1 MFEATFAVPVRAN
14 RAYSTMLGFAAQS
27 LLMTA
32 AVSIPILFPGSL
44 PKVQTVIGI
53 FAPGPP
59 APPLPPPRPMQGGAQ
74 TQRTTPILRA
84 LTEPTSMPARAVT
97 LDEPPVTDASV
108 NAGPGVP
115 GGMLGGVKDGIIGGI
130 VAPTTPPP
138 PPPRTPAVQQ
148 RSEPAVAVKPP
159 APSAPIPVS
168 GGVQE
173 AKLVHRVI
181 PTYPPLAKQARV
193 SGKVELTGFIAVDG
207 RIRQLQVLSGHPLLV
222 PAAVDAVRQWVY
234 RPTLLNGE
242 PVEVVAPITVHFILN
257 Q

>member
-1 MFEATFAVPVRAN
+1 
-14 RAYSTMLGFAAQS
+14 MLGFAAQS

-32 AVSIPILFPGSL
+32 AVSIPILFPDSL

-59 APPLPPPRPMQGGAQ
+59 APPPPPPPEIKAGPRFP
-74 TQRTTPILRA
+74 RTDPTLRA
-84 LTEPTSMPARAVT
+84 LVEPTSMPTRAVS
-97 LDEPPVTDASV
+97 LDEPPVSVADANS
-108 NAGPGVP
+108 GTGVV
-115 GGMLGGVKDGIIGGI
+115 GGMRGGTGDGVIGSI
-130 VAPTTPPP
+130 ATSAVPAP
-138 PPPRTPAVQQ
+138 PPPRQVAAQPKT
-148 RSEPAVAVKPP
+148 EPAVAVKPA
-159 APSAPIPVS
+159 APSAPVPVS

-181 PTYPPLAKQARV
+181 PAYPPLAKQARI

-222 PAAVDAVRQWVY
+222 PAALEAVRQWVY

-257 Q
+257 